1 MINLTVMEVR
11 LGQDPVLRYT
21 TGGTAVCNLSGANN
35 TKYKDVEYTNWFP
48 IVCWR
53 NLAEIASKFL
63 KKSSHINVVGSL
75 ATRDWVD
82 QQGNKRYIT
91 EIRANEISFLDKK
104 TGETVQAKDEGA
116 SQESTSQENAPL
128 NDGPDD
134 DIPF

>member
-35 TKYKDVEYTNWFP
+35 TKYKDKEYTHWFP

-91 EIRANEISFLDKK
+91 EIRANEISFLDKR
-104 TGETVQAKDEGA
+104 TGETVQVKDSAGPERA
-116 SQESTSQENAPL
+116 SQEVAPL